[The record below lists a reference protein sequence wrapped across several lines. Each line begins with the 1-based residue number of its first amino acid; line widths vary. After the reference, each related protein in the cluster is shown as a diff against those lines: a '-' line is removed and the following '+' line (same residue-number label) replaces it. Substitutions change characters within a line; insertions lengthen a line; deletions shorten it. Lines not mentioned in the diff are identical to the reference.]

1 MRAWTLN
8 VKWRWKLRGEWEKE
22 GQEKVVNGEMGGGI
36 LVQYSKSYTL
46 LIKKT

>member
-1 MRAWTLN
+1 M
-8 VKWRWKLRGEWEKE
+8 RGEWEKE